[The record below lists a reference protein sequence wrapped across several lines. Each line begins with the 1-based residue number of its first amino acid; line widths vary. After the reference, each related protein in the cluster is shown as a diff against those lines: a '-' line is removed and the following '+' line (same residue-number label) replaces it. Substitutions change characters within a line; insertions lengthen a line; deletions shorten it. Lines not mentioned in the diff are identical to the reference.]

1 MTIDID
7 KERVAGIVILEDK
20 VLLMY
25 RINNGKKYYTFPGG
39 GIEKGESEEDALIR
53 EFLEET
59 CVSIK
64 PLRKV
69 YEVDWLESPKQFF
82 YLAEYISG
90 TPALAPDSVEVEAM
104 KDGTQ
109 YYEPKWVDA
118 LSIGSVLL
126 YPLEVRD
133 LLIEDMKNV
142 FAVEKKDL
150 CLSINTCRQSL

>member
-1 MTIDID
+1 MTID

-39 GIEKGESEEDALIR
+39 GIEKSESEEDALIR

-64 PLRKV
+64 PLGKV

-90 TPALAPDSVEVEAM
+90 IPALASDSIEVEAM
-104 KDGTQ
+104 RDGTQ
-109 YYEPKWVDA
+109 YYEPKWVSLDEIPKLRLYPIEIRDLFVKDLNDQLDQA
-118 LSIGSVLL
+118 KTMRSINLSI
-126 YPLEVRD
+126 E
-133 LLIEDMKNV
+133 
-142 FAVEKKDL
+142 
-150 CLSINTCRQSL
+150 TCRQD